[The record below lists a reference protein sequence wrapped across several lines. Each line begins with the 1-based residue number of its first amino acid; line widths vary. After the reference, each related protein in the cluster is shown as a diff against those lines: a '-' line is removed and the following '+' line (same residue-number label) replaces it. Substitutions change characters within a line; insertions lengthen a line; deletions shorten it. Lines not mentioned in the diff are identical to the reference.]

1 MPTYSYQPCTDIR
14 VGAIIYEKTEDGD
27 VAVLTTAHKDGM
39 ENDDHNDMA
48 EDICSML
55 TLLCVGP
62 EQEGKISIAGY
73 ARELERREIQTVG
86 KEKQAC

>member
-27 VAVLTTAHKDGM
+27 VAVLTTAH
-39 ENDDHNDMA
+39 
-48 EDICSML
+48 
-55 TLLCVGP
+55 
-62 EQEGKISIAGY
+62 IAGY
-73 ARELERREIQTVG
+73 ARELERKETKSVG